1 MQTTPFKRANIL
13 FRQIQH
19 LRTTLAPIEAQV
31 AIAALPVYVSR
42 GHGRG
47 DKFAR
52 QNFVTSSPKYKPH
65 QGKRECARRAA
76 QLAKAG

>member
-1 MQTTPFKRANIL
+1 MQTRPFHRAQYVRRL
-13 FRQIQH
+13 
-19 LRTTLAPIEAQV
+19 V
-31 AIAALPVYVSR
+31 VAALGIADTAERLTALAAIPVYVSR

-65 QGKRECARRAA
+65 QGKRECARRVA

>member
-19 LRTTLAPIEAQV
+19 IRATHAPIEAQV
-31 AIAALPVYVSR
+31 IIAALPQYVSR

-47 DKFAR
+47 DRYAR
-52 QNFVTSSPKYKPH
+52 QHYMSHSKYKPH
-65 QGKRECARRAA
+65 QGAKECARRLR
-76 QLAKAG
+76 QLHS